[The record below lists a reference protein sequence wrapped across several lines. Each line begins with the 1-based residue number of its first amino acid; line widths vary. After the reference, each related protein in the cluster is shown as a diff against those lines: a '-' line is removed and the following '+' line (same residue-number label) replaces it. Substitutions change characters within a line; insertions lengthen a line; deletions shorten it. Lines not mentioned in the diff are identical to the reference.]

1 MRIKVRNYKTK
12 FTGITLLLFYCF
24 VVNAQTHTITGY
36 VTDATTGE
44 ALIHANIYQANSYK
58 GTTTNEYGFYSLT
71 LPAGEVEL
79 KSAYVGYQNY
89 TRYLRLQSDTTIHI
103 SLDIETMDEVV
114 VTAPKA
120 GEGLLQNNTR
130 MSTVRLP
137 MQQIESV
144 PALFGEPDV
153 LKAFALTPGVST
165 GMEGTAGLLVRGGT
179 PDQNLILLDGATVYN
194 VSHLFGFVSVFNTDA
209 LKNAEL
215 IKGGFPAR
223 YGGRLSS
230 VLDISMK
237 EGNTEKTEHELGV
250 GLISSRYTI
259 NGLINE
265 KTSYLLAG
273 RVNYIGLLALPLAT
287 GGSGNSEVSI
297 YNMYDFNAKINHR
310 FNDKQQLYFS
320 LYAGNDYL
328 GNSDFSYTPI
338 TKSRLSW
345 GNVTGTMRYNAIFT
359 PKMFGK
365 FMLNYSQYKS
375 GLRVKEIY
383 SDRTDTYRFSS
394 LVRDWSLKADI
405 DFLPNPAH
413 YIRFGATGIYHH
425 YRPSFSRNRTIDT
438 DGFEVVNDFKTPA
451 GEFAVYAED
460 DISLTKWWKINAGFR
475 GAAFAVED
483 KWYLSPEPRIS
494 SRFLIGD
501 WALKSSYSYMQQY
514 IHLLTGGLG
523 PAGVPGSDIWVP
535 ATANVPPQ
543 RAWQA
548 AAGIG
553 KSFPKQH
560 FDISVEGYYKK
571 MYDVIDYLASSSS
584 FFSVDSSWEERVE
597 TGGEGTAYGLEFFLH
612 RKRGRLNGWLA
623 YTLSWNNRQFEL
635 INNGHTYP
643 AAYDR
648 RHDAAVVLNYRL
660 GKKVSFSGAWI
671 YTTGSPITLPTAN
684 YYNYNNNINFEA
696 GYYAPQ
702 EHYGSRNNYRMPDNH
717 RLDIN
722 FAFDKKTK
730 RGREAQWNIGLY
742 NAYNRANP
750 LYLQVRQGST
760 YVSIDGGPYEVVST
774 SKTLYL
780 QGFLPL
786 LPSISYNIKY

>member
-1 MRIKVRNYKTK
+1 MYTARFIA
-12 FTGITLLLFYCF
+12 ILLSLLYYFN
-24 VVNAQTHTITGY
+24 VDAQSHTITGY
-36 VTDATTGE
+36 VTDANTGE
-44 ALIHANIYQANSYK
+44 ALIHANVYEAKNYK

-79 KSAYVGYQNY
+79 KSAYVGYQGY
-89 TRYLRLQSDTTIHI
+89 TRYLRLNADTIIHI
-103 SLDIETMDEVV
+103 SLDLETMDEIV
-114 VTAPKA
+114 VTAPRA
-120 GEGLLQNNTR
+120 GEGLLQNDTR

-237 EGNTEKTEHELGV
+237 EGNTEKTESELGV

-259 NGLINE
+259 NGPINE

-273 RVNYIGLLALPLAT
+273 RINYIGLLVLPLAT
-287 GGSGNSEVSI
+287 GGGGNSDLSI

-310 FNDKQQLYFS
+310 FNDKQKLYFS

-328 GNSDFSYTPI
+328 GNSDFGYTPI
-338 TKSRLSW
+338 TKSRLLW

-394 LVRDWSLKADI
+394 LVRDWSLKADM

-413 YIRFGATGIYHH
+413 YIRFGANGIYHH
-425 YRPSFSRNRTIDT
+425 YRPSFSRNRTIET
-438 DGFEVVNDFKTPA
+438 DGFETVNDFRTLA

-494 SRFLIGD
+494 SRFLVGN

-514 IHLLTGGLG
+514 IHLLTGGMG

-548 AAGIG
+548 ATGIG
-553 KSFPKQH
+553 KSFPKQDL
-560 FDISVEGYYKK
+560 DISIEGYYKK

-584 FFSVDSSWEERVE
+584 FFSVDNSWEEQVE

-635 INNGHTYP
+635 INNGRTYP

-671 YTTGSPITLPTAN
+671 YTTGSPITLPTAK
-684 YYNYNNNINFEA
+684 YYDYNNVNFA
-696 GYYAPQ
+696 SGYNFPL
-702 EHYGSRNNYRMPDNH
+702 EHYGARNNYRMPENH

-722 FAFDKKTK
+722 FVFNKKTK
-730 RGREAQWNIGLY
+730 RGRDAQWNIGLY

-750 LYLQVRQGST
+750 LFLRLIQRNITIPGNPPETVG
-760 YVSIDGGPYEVVST
+760 VET
-774 SKTLYL
+774 SLEL
-780 QGFLPL
+780 NGFLPI

>member
-1 MRIKVRNYKTK
+1 MIQKTQLTILC
-12 FTGITLLLFYCF
+12 FLLGFSF
-24 VVNAQTHTITGY
+24 SSAQTHTITGY
-36 VTDATTGE
+36 ITDAATGE
-44 ALIHANIYQANSYK
+44 ALIHANIYGVQSYK

-71 LPAGEVEL
+71 LPAGKVEL
-79 KSAYVGYQNY
+79 KSGYVGYQTY
-89 TRYLRLQSDTTIHI
+89 TRYLDLGSDTTIHI
-103 SLDIETMDEVV
+103 SLDIETMNEVV

-120 GEGLLQNNTR
+120 GEGLLQNDTR

-165 GMEGTAGLLVRGGT
+165 GVEGSTGLLVRGGT
-179 PDQNLILLDGATVYN
+179 SDQNLTLLDGATVYN
-194 VSHLFGFVSVFNTDA
+194 VAHLFGLVSVFNTDA

-237 EGNTEKTEHELGV
+237 EGNTEKTEHELGI

-259 NGLINE
+259 NGPINE

-273 RVNYIGLLALPLAT
+273 RANYIGLILLPLIT
-287 GGSGNSEVSI
+287 GSSGNSEVAL
-297 YNMYDFNAKINHR
+297 YNMYDLNAKINHR

-328 GNSDFSYTPI
+328 SSSDFGYTPKE
-338 TKSRLSW
+338 KSRFFW
-345 GNVTGTMRYNAIFT
+345 GNITGTMRYNSVLS

-375 GLRVKEIY
+375 GLRFKEIY
-383 SDRTDTYRFSS
+383 TDKTDIYKLSS
-394 LVRDWSLKADI
+394 YVRDWSLKADI

-413 YIRFGATGIYHH
+413 YVRFGASGIYHH
-425 YRPSFSRNRTIDT
+425 YNPSLSRNKNAETS
-438 DGFEVVNDFKTPA
+438 GFETSNNFTTPA
-451 GEFAVYAED
+451 GEFSIYAED
-460 DISLTKWWKINAGFR
+460 DVTITKWWKLNAGFR
-475 GAAFAVED
+475 GVAFAVED
-483 KWYLSPEPRIS
+483 RWYLSPEPRIS
-494 SRFLIGD
+494 SRFLLGN

-514 IHLLTGGLG
+514 IHLLSGGSG
-523 PAGVPGSDIWVP
+523 SVGVPGSDIWVP

-543 RAWQA
+543 RSWQA
-548 AAGIG
+548 AAGIS
-553 KSFPKQH
+553 KSFPKYH
-560 FDISVEGYYKK
+560 LDISVEGYYKK
-571 MYDVIDYLASSSS
+571 MYDVIDYLASSTS

-597 TGGEGTAYGLEFFLH
+597 TGGEGTAYGMEFFLH

-623 YTLSWNNRQFEL
+623 YTLSWNNRQFER
-635 INNGHTYP
+635 INNGRIYP

-648 RHDAAVVLNYRL
+648 RHDVAIVMNYQL
-660 GKKVSFSGAWI
+660 SKKVNFSGTWVYA
-671 YTTGSPITLPTAN
+671 TGSPISLPTAN
-684 YYNYNNNINFEA
+684 YYNYGNNINFGFGE
-696 GYYAPQ
+696 YLFPQ
-702 EHYGSRNNYRMPDNH
+702 EHYDSRNNYRMPANH

-722 FAFDKKTK
+722 FAFNRKTK
-730 RGREAQWNIGLY
+730 RGRDAQWNIGLY

-750 LYLQVRQGST
+750 LYVQVSQQSVHT
-760 YVSIDGGPYEVVST
+760 SIDGGPLVLTEVD
-774 SKTLYL
+774 KTLYL
-780 QGFLPL
+780 KGFLPL